1 VSAPLV
7 SLVMP
12 VWRPRRDWLLQAVRS
27 ALAQRDCELELI
39 VVDDGNAEPLD
50 ELLAEVRGPAL
61 RLVRVEHGG
70 PSHARNAGV
79 EAARGRLIRFVDADD
94 VYEPGSTARL
104 ARLIGEDSAIAYGR
118 TVFCD
123 EELRPVWTMTT
134 RLEGWIAAEAVLG
147 RFRVRIQSLLFAAS
161 VVHAAGP
168 WDPSFPVCEDLEF
181 IARALEHAPV
191 RPDPA
196 VATWYRKH
204 DESASADI
212 ARGDDGIA
220 RVIERYLD
228 RHPDRRGSAF
238 ERRALAARHAV
249 AARARA
255 TRGMPGPALRRLGRS
270 LALDPREAALEAWA
284 ALPALRGRVANAAGQ
299 KRSSARS
306 GLS

>member
-1 VSAPLV
+1 VTEPLV

-27 ALAQRDCELELI
+27 SLAQRDCELELI
-39 VVDDGNAEPLD
+39 VVDDGNPEPLD
-50 ELLAEVRGPAL
+50 QLLAEVRDPAL
-61 RLVRVEHGG
+61 RLVRAPHGG
-70 PSHARNAGV
+70 PSEARNAGV

-104 ARLIGEDSAIAYGR
+104 ARLIGKDSAIAYGR

-123 EELRPVWTMTT
+123 DELRPVWTMST

-147 RFRVRIQSLLFAAS
+147 HFRVRVQSLLFPAA
-161 VVHAAGP
+161 VVRAAGP
-168 WDPSFPVCEDLEF
+168 WDPSLPVCHDLDF

-196 VATWYRKH
+196 VATYYRKH
-204 DESASADI
+204 GDSVTSGFE
-212 ARGDDGIA
+212 RGDDDIR
-220 RVIERYLD
+220 RVIEGYLD
-228 RHPDRRGSAF
+228 RHPERRGTGF
-238 ERRALAARHAV
+238 ERRAVASRHAV

-255 TRGMPGPALRRLGRS
+255 TRGMVAPALRRLARS

-284 ALPALRGRVANAAGQ
+284 ALPALRGHLANAARREPRRG
-299 KRSSARS
+299 SS
-306 GLS
+306 

>member
-1 VSAPLV
+1 VSPLV

-12 VWRPRRDWLLQAVRS
+12 VWRPRRDWLLHAVGS
-27 ALAQRDCELELI
+27 ALAQRDCDLELI
-39 VVDDGNAEPLD
+39 VVDDGSEQPVE
-50 ELLAEVRGPAL
+50 ELLAAVRDPAL
-61 RLVRVEHGG
+61 RVVRVDHGG

-104 ARLIGEDSAIAYGR
+104 ARLIGNDPAIAYGR

-147 RFRVRIQSLLFAAS
+147 RFRVRIQSLLFPTP
-161 VVHAAGP
+161 VVHAAGL
-168 WDPSFPVCEDLEF
+168 WDPALSVCEDLEF

-191 RPDPA
+191 RPDPY

-204 DESASADI
+204 AASASSDI
-212 ARGDDGIA
+212 ERGDEGI
-220 RVIERYLD
+220 RCVIERYLE
-228 RHPDRRGSAF
+228 RHPERRGTAF
-238 ERRALAARHAV
+238 ERRAVASRHAV

-255 TRGMPGPALRRLGRS
+255 TRGMAGPALRRLGRS

-284 ALPALRGRVANAAGQ
+284 AAPALRGQ
-299 KRSSARS
+299 LAR
-306 GLS
+306 LSRGRRG